1 MSAFVPTLDPTN
13 PIPLSPTVVDNFA
26 AADGTPVTF
35 ILDANGTYSYL
46 YSRPFVAIRQAP
58 STSQGCLPQQFV
70 CKQNFLR

>member
-58 STSQGCLPQQFV
+58 
-70 CKQNFLR
+70 